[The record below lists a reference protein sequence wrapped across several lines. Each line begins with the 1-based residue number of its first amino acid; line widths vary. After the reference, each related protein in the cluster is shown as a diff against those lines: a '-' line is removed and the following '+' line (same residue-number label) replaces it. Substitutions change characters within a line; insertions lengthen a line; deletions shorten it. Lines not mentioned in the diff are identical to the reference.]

1 MCYHIVLIYILY
13 STVQKSQFLQLFFKV
28 AFSTSVYLYLTI
40 FRRLIFSFVCYWPN
54 NQYKHKKGA

>member
-40 FRRLIFSFVCYWPN
+40 FRRLIFFFCLLLT
-54 NQYKHKKGA
+54 